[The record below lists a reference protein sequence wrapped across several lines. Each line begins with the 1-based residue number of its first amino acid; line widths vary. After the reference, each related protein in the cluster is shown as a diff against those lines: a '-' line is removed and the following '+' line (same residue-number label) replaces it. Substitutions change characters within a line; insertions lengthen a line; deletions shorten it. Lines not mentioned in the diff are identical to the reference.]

1 MVIRMKKY
9 IIRTLENNNVID
21 EKEYENIDEARSLF
35 FKLKKN
41 KYEFSEEFLNI
52 DYEFA
57 TKDEKKSQ
65 YKNSNELFYST
76 LNQYDEVN
84 KNNP

>member
-35 FKLKKN
+35 LKLKKN

-57 TKDEKKSQ
+57 TKDEKKTQ

>member
-35 FKLKKN
+35 LKLKKN

>member
-1 MVIRMKKY
+1 MKKY

-21 EKEYENIDEARSLF
+21 EKEYENIDEARSLSL
-35 FKLKKN
+35 KLKKN

>member
-1 MVIRMKKY
+1 MKKY

-35 FKLKKN
+35 LKLKKN

-52 DYEFA
+52 DYELA

>member
-35 FKLKKN
+35 LKLKKN
-41 KYEFSEEFLNI
+41 KYEFSEEFINI

>member
-1 MVIRMKKY
+1 MKKY

-35 FKLKKN
+35 LKLKKN

-65 YKNSNELFYST
+65 YKNNNELFYST

>member
-21 EKEYENIDEARSLF
+21 EKEYQNIDEARSLF
-35 FKLKKN
+35 LKLKKN

>member
-1 MVIRMKKY
+1 MKKY

-35 FKLKKN
+35 LKLKKN

-52 DYEFA
+52 DYEFT

>member
-1 MVIRMKKY
+1 MKKY

-35 FKLKKN
+35 LKLKKN

-52 DYEFA
+52 DYEFS

>member
-1 MVIRMKKY
+1 MKKY

-35 FKLKKN
+35 LKLKKN
-41 KYEFSEEFLNI
+41 KYEFSEEFINI

>member
-35 FKLKKN
+35 LKLKKN

-57 TKDEKKSQ
+57 TKNEKKSQ

>member
-35 FKLKKN
+35 LKLKKN

-65 YKNSNELFYST
+65 YKNNNELFYST

>member
-35 FKLKKN
+35 LKLKKN

-52 DYEFA
+52 DYEFS

>member
-1 MVIRMKKY
+1 MKKY

-35 FKLKKN
+35 LKLKKN

-57 TKDEKKSQ
+57 TKNEKKSQ

>member
-9 IIRTLENNNVID
+9 IIKTLENNNVID
-21 EKEYENIDEARSLF
+21 KKEYENIDEARSLF
-35 FKLKKN
+35 LKLKKN

>member
-1 MVIRMKKY
+1 MKKY

-35 FKLKKN
+35 LKLKKN
-41 KYEFSEEFLNI
+41 KYEFSEEFFNI

>member
-1 MVIRMKKY
+1 MKKY
-9 IIRTLENNNVID
+9 LIRTLENNNVID

-35 FKLKKN
+35 LKLKNN
-41 KYEFSEEFLNI
+41 KYDFSEEFLNI

>member
-1 MVIRMKKY
+1 MKKY

-35 FKLKKN
+35 LKLKKN

>member
-1 MVIRMKKY
+1 MKKY

-35 FKLKKN
+35 LKLKKN

-84 KNNP
+84 KNNH